1 MYLGG
6 LAAHFYQP
14 EKILYSIHLQTI
26 TKPSILY
33 PKNSDSAHFEIQ
45 ATFVYLLGDCYGQWP
60 DHVAEKQP
68 LVDQPK
74 FVVPLH

>member
-1 MYLGG
+1 MCLGG

-14 EKILYSIHLQTI
+14 EMILYSIDLQTI
-26 TKPSILY
+26 KKTLHY
-33 PKNSDSAHFEIQ
+33 VNWDSTQFEIQ
-45 ATFVYLLGDCYGQWP
+45 TMFVYLLGDCYGQWP